1 MKIAFLTYNRD
12 PSIPAVD
19 NDGCP
24 VTVRHYALGLGKL
37 GHHIDIYVNKIS
49 PTSRSSLYLKKKFKE
64 QGETL
69 VNLAENIDVIRV
81 NINQLPFSKD
91 IFSTQAVADIPEIV
105 ESITNVDFFRD
116 KKLFVYDVV
125 CIFHPLAS
133 FGPLFL
139 GVTPLQKTVL
149 FPMLL
154 SDEYKKYQ
162 SVSNIYEE
170 LETLALK
177 SVHSVFSCSNSERE
191 LIVNKGIKS
200 KSVKV
205 IHRGF
210 DDAVFFHQLKSS
222 ISSQNKII
230 KIICVGSIKPQKQQ
244 AQLVDVAKFLKKG
257 GFSPVITIVGEN
269 QNFIKDEYKSYY
281 KSILNDIRVSGLENS
296 FVFTGSISPSKIA
309 ELFRVNDIAVFPSL
323 GESFGKAALEA
334 ICSGIPT
341 ILNDKVSAY
350 KDFATNNKN
359 ALFYKSTAKACF
371 ELIQRIIINPT
382 LYSRLS
388 HNGTQTAKK
397 FRWKNVVLNL
407 EKQLLKI

>member
-12 PSIPAVD
+12 PSIPVID

-24 VTVRHYALGLGKL
+24 VTVRHYALELGKL
-37 GHHIDIYVNKIS
+37 GHRIDIYVNKIF
-49 PTSRSSLYLKKKFKE
+49 PTSGSSFYLKKKFKVQE
-64 QGETL
+64 EAL
-69 VNLAENIDVIRV
+69 VNLAKNIDVIRV
-81 NINQLPFSKD
+81 SINQLPFSKNV
-91 IFSTQAVADIPEIV
+91 FSTQAVADIPEIV
-105 ESITNVDFFRD
+105 ESITNIDFFRD
-116 KKLFVYDVV
+116 RKLFAYDII

-139 GVTPLQKTVL
+139 GVTPLPKTVL

-177 SVHSVFSCSNSERE
+177 SVHSVFPCSNNERE
-191 LIVNKGIKS
+191 IIISKGIKL

-210 DDAVFFHQLKSS
+210 DDVVFSHKFKSS
-222 ISSQNKII
+222 ISSKNKVI

-244 AQLVDVAKFLKKG
+244 AQLVDVARFLKKG
-257 GFSPVITIVGEN
+257 GFNPIITIVGEN

-281 KSILNDIRVSGLENS
+281 KSILDAIRVLDLENN
-296 FVFTGSISPSKIA
+296 FVFTGSVSPSKIA
-309 ELFRVNDIAVFPSL
+309 ELFRVNDIAIFPSV

-359 ALFYKSTAKACF
+359 ALFYKSTAKACSD
-371 ELIQRIIINPT
+371 LIQKIMISPA
-382 LYSRLS
+382 LYSKLS
-388 HNGTQTAKK
+388 HSGAQTAKK
-397 FRWKNVVLNL
+397 FRWKNVVLQL

>member
-12 PSIPAVD
+12 PSIPTID

-24 VTVRHYALGLGKL
+24 VTVRHYALGLGEL
-37 GHHIDIYVNKIS
+37 GHRVDIYVNKIS
-49 PTSRSSLYLKKKFKE
+49 LTSGNSLYLKKKFKE

-69 VNLAENIDVIRV
+69 VSLAKNIDVIRV

-116 KKLFVYDVV
+116 KKLFAYDVV
-125 CIFHPLAS
+125 CIFHHLAS

-139 GVTPLQKTVL
+139 GVTPLRKTVL

-177 SVHSVFSCSNSERE
+177 NVRSVFSCSNNERE
-191 LIVNKGIKS
+191 LIINKGIKS
-200 KSVKV
+200 RSVRV
-205 IHRGF
+205 VHRGF
-210 DDAVFFHQLKSS
+210 DDAVFSHQLKSI
-222 ISSQNKII
+222 ISSQNKVI

-244 AQLVDVAKFLKKG
+244 VQLVDVARFLKNR

-281 KSILNDIRVSGLENS
+281 KSILNDIRVSGLENN

-309 ELFRVNDIAVFPSL
+309 ELFRVNDIAVFPSI

-341 ILNDKVSAY
+341 ILNDKVPAY

-359 ALFYKSTAKACF
+359 ALFYKSTSRACA
-371 ELIQRIIINPT
+371 ELIQRLIINPA
-382 LYSRLS
+382 LYSKLS
-388 HNGTQTAKK
+388 RNGAQTAKK
-397 FRWKNVVLNL
+397 FRWKNVVLHL